1 MSNALESLKGLRDVD
16 GIIGSFV
23 VSAQGVVLLRDL
35 PAMFTQSAL
44 AEVGPRIARLRDT
57 LSHEGDVS
65 NIVIRYEDHK
75 LVVRAQLELA
85 IVVLAEQG
93 IHMPQ
98 LKMALNLVS
107 KSLLKADLGALAS
120 VPPGVGEVPG
130 RAESTVAAPA
140 YYRGHRVS

>member
-23 VSAQGVVLLRDL
+23 VSAPGLVLLRDL
-35 PAMFTQSAL
+35 PAIFTQAAL
-44 AEVGPRIARLRDT
+44 AEVGPRIARLREA

-65 NIVIRYEDHK
+65 NIVVRYEDHK
-75 LVVRAQLELA
+75 LVVRGQPELA

-107 KSLLKADLGALAS
+107 KSLLKADLGALAGVLPS
-120 VPPGVGEVPG
+120 VGEVPD
-130 RAESTVAAPA
+130 RAEPTVAAPA